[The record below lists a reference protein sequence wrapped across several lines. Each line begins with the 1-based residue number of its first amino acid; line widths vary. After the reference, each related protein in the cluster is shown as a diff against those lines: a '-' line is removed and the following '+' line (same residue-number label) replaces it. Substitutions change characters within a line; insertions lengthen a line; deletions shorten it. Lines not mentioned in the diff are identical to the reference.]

1 MSIGSINRFD
11 EIVKAT
17 AGTRG
22 LRWTW
27 AGQVTFTE
35 LAVMEIQSQS
45 EGAPGV
51 SLESVA
57 DATLVVQLS
66 GAWRLEMNHASA
78 STVEAALDSSHIR
91 RVRFDAKALSSWD
104 SSILIFLTKVTELC
118 RQQNIVTER
127 EGLPNG
133 IRRLLELAEMV
144 PEKEGARQALDQPSF
159 LAWFGTATTGS
170 YVSLSEMLRFL
181 GEVTLAFVKLVKMR
195 ARYRTGDLF
204 LIIQECGPQALPIV
218 TLISFLVGA
227 ILAFVGAVQ
236 LQQFGAQIYVAD
248 LVGIAVVRDMGA
260 MMTGII
266 MAGRTGAAFAA
277 KLGTM
282 KVTQEI
288 DALITLGF
296 SPLEFLVLPRV
307 IALCLMM
314 PLLCLYSDLM
324 GILGGAA
331 VGLWMLDLSWTIY
344 YHQTV
349 NTITLTALF
358 GGVLKSVT
366 YGVLI
371 ALSGCLR
378 GIQCGGS
385 AAAVGEA
392 ATSAVVT
399 SIVFI
404 VAACGALSVVFH
416 IIGI

>member
-1 MSIGSINRFD
+1 
-11 EIVKAT
+11 
-17 AGTRG
+17 
-22 LRWTW
+22 
-27 AGQVTFTE
+27 
-35 LAVMEIQSQS
+35 MEIQTQND
-45 EGAPGV
+45 GLPGV
-51 SLESVA
+51 SLETVGDGA
-57 DATLVVQLS
+57 LVVQLS
-66 GAWRLEMNHASA
+66 GVWRLQERAASA
-78 STVEAALDSSHIR
+78 GPVQSALESSQIR
-91 RVRFDAKALSSWD
+91 SVRFDAKALSSWD
-104 SSILIFLTKVTELC
+104 SSILLFLMKVTELC
-118 RQQNIVTER
+118 RQRDIVAER
-127 EGLPNG
+127 EGLPQG
-133 IRRLLELAEMV
+133 IRRLLELSEIV
-144 PEKEGARQALDQPSF
+144 PEQTGAKPGTDQPAF
-159 LAWFGTATTGS
+159 LARVGTAAKAS
-170 YVSLSEMLRFL
+170 YISLSEMLHFL
-181 GEVTLAFVKLVKMR
+181 GEVTLTFAKLVTMR
-195 ARYRTGDLF
+195 ARYRSADLF

-236 LQQFGAQIYVAD
+236 LQQFGAQLYVAD
-248 LVGIAVVRDMGA
+248 LVGIAVVRDIGA

-296 SPLEFLVLPRV
+296 SPLEFLVLPRM
-307 IALCLMM
+307 IALFLMM

-331 VGLWMLDLSWTIY
+331 VGLGMLGLSSTTY

-349 NTITLTALF
+349 HAISLTALF
-358 GGVLKSVT
+358 GGVFKSVV

-378 GIQCGGS
+378 GMQCGAS
-385 AAAVGEA
+385 ASAVGEA

-416 IIGI
+416 IIGV